1 MPGVPS
7 PSMPQVGQRVHV
19 DVSGMQTSSGV
30 VAVGTIVPGTVT
42 HISAE
47 GRLTIRLDAAVA
59 GNTLVTAPIGRIRTI
74 I

>member
-7 PSMPQVGQRVHV
+7 PSMPQVGQRVYV

-30 VAVGTIVPGTVT
+30 VAAGTVVAGTVT

-59 GNTLVTAPIGRIRTI
+59 GNTLVTAPLGRIRTI

>member
-1 MPGVPS
+1 MRR
-7 PSMPQVGQRVHV
+7 VGQRVHV

-30 VAVGTIVPGTVT
+30 VAPGTVVPGTVT

-47 GRLTIRLDAAVA
+47 GRLTIRLDAVVA
-59 GNTLVTAPIGRIRTI
+59 GSNRVTAPLGRIRMI